1 MSCTCINI
9 KLAARAG
16 LSASLSHWMNLVLE
30 RSRRDHMGDDSDEG
44 TQASRARLPKATLL
58 LS

>member
-1 MSCTCINI
+1 MYPNI

-16 LSASLSHWMNLVLE
+16 LSASLSHWMNLILE

>member
-1 MSCTCINI
+1 
-9 KLAARAG
+9 
-16 LSASLSHWMNLVLE
+16 MNLILE

-44 TQASRARLPKATLL
+44 SGHAQASRARLPKATLL